1 MTCPICMSLEFAPE
15 DQLRRLVQDQ
25 ARQLDRLTADAGSF
39 QNAALRVR
47 ITELE
52 LEVMELRRNLE
63 VVNGRLAAT
72 RKAS

>member
-1 MTCPICMSLEFAPE
+1 VGTFL
-15 DQLRRLVQDQ
+15 LV
-25 ARQLDRLTADAGSF
+25 
-39 QNAALRVR
+39 AAKVR